1 MSWSPPQEPATY
13 SRSGT
18 DGPRHNVRPP
28 RMTRDRELAA
38 YQYAQDRKALVG
50 VVVLILLLFLL
61 DRCAFSPDRDWLA
74 LAEMAALGTASASQT
89 STSTESP
96 PQNEPPADP
105 GSDGTLTAGGTSLLP
120 LSEAAAADGSLS
132 EYAGEAAL
140 GSGMTVWSVPA
151 DEGFW
156 VGTSDTDRVWVQLIG
171 PVESPYA
178 VRAGDT
184 VSFTGVVVVHA
195 ADFPSRVGAGK
206 DEGADLLAAQGAH
219 IEVPMDELILR
230 K

>member
-1 MSWSPPQEPATY
+1 MTWSPPHEPATY

-18 DGPRHNVRPP
+18 DGPRHDVRPP

-38 YQYAQDRKALVG
+38 YQYAQDRKALLG

-61 DRCAFSPDRDWLA
+61 DRCAFGPDRDGLA
-74 LAEMAALGTASASQT
+74 LAEMAALGTASAS
-89 STSTESP
+89 ESP
-96 PQNEPPADP
+96 PPNEPPADHP

-132 EYAGEAAL
+132 EYVGEPAL
-140 GSGMTVWSVPA
+140 GSGVTVWSVPA

-219 IEVPMDELILR
+219 IEVQMDELILR